1 MAEAQQ
7 TTAPAPTPDLRSVF
21 REELKPIQDNLRTLE
36 EGSRSLEQRLQT
48 RIDEVETEVRAV
60 PQMKIQE
67 RAPFGSPEDRV
78 LARAFFN
85 RELDEIRALGGGTPT
100 EGGQIV
106 QRAFSQALIATNGT
120 LNAEQAE
127 MFLSLTLAQSGF
139 LQLLNF
145 EPMNGPTKEVHK
157 MDIASRIMRK
167 KTGGQKPANAD
178 VAIGTPLVLTSV
190 ETGISTQI
198 YFEAL
203 EDNIMRGRATNYI
216 LDLFRVVFAN
226 DLADLAVNGDT
237 SLAAAI
243 TDTTPADGFDD
254 TNGDSQNDR
263 DFRRI
268 NDGYL
273 ALLGADAAVHDVSG
287 SGMAGDVKGALFPA
301 LRDALPQRYRRLQ
314 PALLTSHKIRDA
326 YLDQLENR
334 LTDLGDM
341 VLKNGWRVPTWQGYP
356 IIGVDHFP
364 DAAAVFTPLSNLVF
378 GVQRAITFGV
388 DVYNAPRY
396 ADYAWTIRADFGV
409 KHGDTAALCV
419 DFAFS

>member
-1 MAEAQQ
+1 MADAATQ
-7 TTAPAPTPDLRSVF
+7 TPAPTPDLRSIF
-21 REELKPIQDNLRTLE
+21 REELAPLERKVEERTSTLERTLNE
-36 EGSRSLEQRLQT
+36 
-48 RIDEVETEVRAV
+48 RIDTLEKDVRAV
-60 PQMKIQE
+60 PQLKVQE
-67 RAPFGSPEDRV
+67 RQPFGSPEDRV

-85 RELDEIRALGGGTPT
+85 RELDELRALGGGAPT
-100 EGGQIV
+100 EGGQMV

-127 MFLSLTLAQSGF
+127 MFLTLTLAQSGF

-216 LDLFRVVFAN
+216 LDLFRIAFAN

-263 DFRRI
+263 DFRRV
-268 NDGYL
+268 NDGYI
-273 ALLGADAAVHDVSG
+273 ALLSADATVHDVSG
-287 SGMAGDVKGALFPA
+287 SGMAGDVRGALFPA
-301 LRDALPQRYRRLQ
+301 MRDALPQRYRRLG
-314 PALLTSHKIRDA
+314 PAFVVSHQIRDA
-326 YLDQLENR
+326 YLDQLEAR
-334 LTDLGDM
+334 VSDLGDM
-341 VLKNGWRVPTWQGYP
+341 VLKNGWRVPTWQGHP
-356 IIGVDHFP
+356 IIGVDHMP
-364 DAAAVFTPLSNLVF
+364 SDSAIFTPLSNLVF

-396 ADYAWTIRADFGV
+396 ADYAWTVRSDFGV

-419 DFAFS
+419 NFALS